1 MAGSPRTK
9 AFLAAD
15 QLAERVWR
23 AADAM
28 RTDDRRD
35 LGSQLRR
42 AALSVPSNLLEGSS
56 RDSPRERHR
65 FIEIADGSL
74 REAGYLLT
82 FAARLGL
89 LPPDAAPELLALH
102 ASVARMVARR
112 RHGASRGLKRR
123 RARV

>member
-9 AFLAAD
+9 AFCAAD

-42 AALSVPSNLLEGSS
+42 ASLSVPSNLLEGSS
-56 RDSPRERHR
+56 RDSRRERLR
-65 FIEIADGSL
+65 FVEIADGSL
-74 REAGYLLT
+74 REVGYLLD
-82 FAARLGL
+82 FATRLGL
-89 LPPDAAPELLALH
+89 LPPDAGPELLALH
-102 ASVARMVARR
+102 GAVTRMVARR
-112 RHGASRGLKRR
+112 RRGASRGLKRR
-123 RARV
+123 RRAG